1 MIETPTRGAQKHDA
15 RQIEVE
21 VRAVEVRAEEQVAK
35 VQETEDQEVVRQW
48 SRQEAEAWRRE
59 NPPLSPWRVV
69 AVQAVAGLACSAITM
84 GLTQRSEA
92 AWSAL
97 YGAAVVV
104 VPTALL
110 ARGMTRDLS
119 AVKSAQGAA
128 GVAVFS
134 FMLWEMVKIGVAVAM
149 LAAAPR
155 VVADLSWPALLVA
168 MIVCVKMNWLAL
180 LWRRRR
186 AVTETT
192 QRV

>member
-1 MIETPTRGAQKHDA
+1 MSTVSKNDLGADRGESAAKQAD
-15 RQIEVE
+15 E
-21 VRAVEVRAEEQVAK
+21 AE
-35 VQETEDQEVVRQW
+35 QEVVRPW
-48 SRQEAEAWRRE
+48 SKEEAETWRRR

-69 AVQAVAGLACSAITM
+69 AVQAVAGLACCAVTA

-92 AWSAL
+92 TWSAL

-104 VPTALL
+104 VPSALL

-119 AVKSAQGAA
+119 AVKGAA

-134 FMLWEMVKIGVAVAM
+134 FMFWEMVKIGVAVAM
-149 LAAAPR
+149 LVAAPR

-180 LWRRRR
+180 LSRRRR